1 MNVGET
7 FLTQHR
13 DIGVDIA
20 YVSDYLDNHQQ
31 MELDLKENQLELNS
45 LKELKEVLIK
55 TLSSSTSD
63 EDQLQIETI
72 RKNLDLM
79 ETKWNKLKRSV
90 QNRIVIASNYLVFV
104 KQKNQLRS
112 LALDLQELFKAL
124 ADYSLTHN
132 NSDFVLENRV
142 QEKMQIFENLYKEL
156 IRNGHDSISLLKK
169 SDNEVLKLNSN
180 HLISDIEIMLN
191 ESNSLYET
199 IKSNLE
205 IWSEKVAS
213 RRQFKEEWQNFMI
226 QSRCLIQ
233 RVMQTE
239 EGFFPKLA
247 GDLGDSLEI
256 SEAFQKRLDDFMP
269 IVKKITHDIEEC
281 ITRAEILALNGDTQG
296 QKDLI
301 INELTKVRQ
310 KFLSRLNEFK
320 SLLQKTINFYK
331 NFKKVIFKQSIPI
344 ISHTLKSIILVGQ
357 CNHRS

>member
-7 FLTQHR
+7 FLSQHR

-20 YVSDYLDNHQQ
+20 YVSDYLDNHQL
-31 MELDLKENQLELNS
+31 MESDMKENELELSS
-45 LKELKEVLIK
+45 LKKMKDSLVRSA
-55 TLSSSTSD
+55 SSSE
-63 EDQLQIETI
+63 EDQAQLDAIQ
-72 RKNLDLM
+72 KNLDLM
-79 ETKWNKLKRSV
+79 ETKWYKLKHSV
-90 QNRIVIASNYLVFV
+90 QNRIVIATNYLVFV

-124 ADYSLTHN
+124 ADYSLTHTK
-132 NSDFVLENRV
+132 SDSVLENRV
-142 QEKMQIFENLYKEL
+142 QEKMQTFESLYRDL
-156 IRNGHDSISLLKK
+156 IRNGANAVDVLKK

-180 HLISDIEIMLN
+180 HLVSDIEIMLN

-205 IWSEKVAS
+205 IWREKVSS

-226 QSRCLIQ
+226 QSRRLIQ

-239 EGFFPKLA
+239 ESFFPKLA
-247 GDLGDSLEI
+247 GDLGETLEV

-269 IVKKITHDIEEC
+269 IVKNITADIEEN
-281 ITRAEILALNGDTQG
+281 ITKAEILALNGDTQG

-310 KFLSRLNEFK
+310 KFLSRLNEFRN
-320 SLLQKTINFYK
+320 LLQKTINFYK
-331 NFKKVIFKQSIPI
+331 NFKKVSLLSRAGTFFY
-344 ISHTLKSIILVGQ
+344 L
-357 CNHRS
+357 